1 MTLQTNESLAARRH
15 VVWVCAGC
23 DDCEPMNGGEP
34 TGLPCRDSPSMD
46 GAEVVLAVEYDR
58 AVVAF
63 DEMKGQ
69 LLALERSMPLVGG
82 RIEDE

>member
-1 MTLQTNESLAARRH
+1 MSQQTNESLAARRH

-23 DDCEPMNGGEP
+23 DDCEPTDGGEP
-34 TGLPCRDSPSMD
+34 TGLPCVDSPSMD

-58 AVVAF
+58 AVAVF

-69 LLALERSMPLVGG
+69 LLALERSMPLVGE
-82 RIEDE
+82 RNEQ